1 MQEICGILK
10 NSSAYRDYLL
20 QIAAQKRSAVIA
32 YLQQE
37 ITFKES
43 FAFIEYW
50 GRGYT
55 QDCLT
60 RLLSEAAGYTI
71 DTPMYYVRSIYPTVG
86 HSIRYNYSSNMH
98 SLVFVESIFANV
110 PYETVQRYERAENI
124 WKPVLTPNN
133 NNVRLHAALE
143 TYLPTFCHDFCP
155 YNYKTRK
162 PLADCYTIS
171 DLLTLAGYDRS
182 HLAERLLEPKG
193 LCRAWRK
200 KRRICSADHLQ
211 NDHKLDAWKLFSY
224 KRPRDFHEKILTA
237 FPCHLPRI
245 RLVL

>member
-1 MQEICGILK
+1 M
-10 NSSAYRDYLL
+10 
-20 QIAAQKRSAVIA
+20 IA

-98 SLVFVESIFANV
+98 SLVLW
-110 PYETVQRYERAENI
+110 RA
-124 WKPVLTPNN
+124 
-133 NNVRLHAALE
+133 
-143 TYLPTFCHDFCP
+143 FCECSLR
-155 YNYKTRK
+155 NST
-162 PLADCYTIS
+162 
-171 DLLTLAGYDRS
+171 TL
-182 HLAERLLEPKG
+182 
-193 LCRAWRK
+193 
-200 KRRICSADHLQ
+200 
-211 NDHKLDAWKLFSY
+211 
-224 KRPRDFHEKILTA
+224 
-237 FPCHLPRI
+237 
-245 RLVL
+245 